1 MRPLSMLGICVAMT
15 ACSVFPDA
23 APTVGDAGGSSGTD
37 GGGGQ
42 TGGGSG
48 ADAAM
53 AGGGSSDAD
62 ATGDGGTSASG
73 GGGVGGTGAS
83 GATGGAGG
91 TAGLGGSGGAGGI
104 GNASGSGG
112 TGGTGGA
119 PVVLFSDDFE
129 SGGIGAW
136 QLSGPGAP
144 WQASTL
150 SPGSGTWAARAQPS
164 STSEPA
170 SLLER
175 AVSTVGRSQI
185 VVAYSRRLVQL
196 DSADEF
202 KVRWFDGATWIALE
216 QTGPSS
222 ANDGAYAARSYN
234 LPATANNNAAFKIRF
249 ECTAGA
255 VTEFCHV
262 DDVVVSALQ

>member
-1 MRPLSMLGICVAMT
+1 MLGICVAMM

-23 APTVGDAGGSSGTD
+23 APTVGDVGGSSGTD

-42 TGGGSG
+42 TGGGAG
-48 ADAAM
+48 ADAAV
-53 AGGGSSDAD
+53 AGGGSSGAG
-62 ATGDGGTSASG
+62 AAGGGGTSASG
-73 GGGVGGTGAS
+73 GGGVGGAGGS

-91 TAGLGGSGGAGGI
+91 TAGIGGAGGI

-112 TGGTGGA
+112 TGGTGGG

-144 WQASTL
+144 WQASAL
-150 SPGSGTWAARAQPS
+150 SPGSGTWAARVQPS

-175 AVSTVGRSQI
+175 AVSTVGHSQI
-185 VVAYSRRLVQL
+185 AVAYSRQLVQL

-202 KVRWFDGATWIALE
+202 KVRWYDGATWIALE

-255 VTEFCHV
+255 VTEFCNV
-262 DDVVVSALQ
+262 DDVVVRALQ